1 MRIGRRLLWLV
12 FAIGSAFAQSPSQL
26 DIRVSEYGVS
36 IYAVNVDAHELFMRF
51 AEATGL
57 RLIVDDTVRRTITLN
72 LVNRRVS
79 EVLEILMAV
88 YGLSYR
94 EVNGIFMVSEG
105 IPRSPSSYLL
115 SEIDAITTQYV
126 LAPDAKQLLPVFL
139 QDHVKVNAEQ
149 NAVVL
154 SAAPEVLRK
163 FREDIAQF
171 DIPPAQIMIDVLMVE
186 FTDSTAREFGL
197 KWIWSNDQRKVEVD
211 AGLGQILYRSVVELP
226 TEFKLQLRA
235 LVSQGKARVRANPR
249 IATVSGQTAS
259 IFIGKQRYL
268 STPVSITGGQGDDD
282 FFGGFR
288 QAFFIDAGV
297 RLSITALTGGE
308 GEIIVDV
315 RPEISVLSAPDPTT
329 GLPERST
336 RRANTTVR
344 VRNGETI
351 IIGGLT
357 QKERMSTRTKIP
369 LLGDIPL
376 IGELFRTRSVNEVTT
391 EMVIFVTP
399 RLLSQTGHLP
409 EEQETPLKERF
420 LKEKR

>member
-1 MRIGRRLLWLV
+1 MV
-12 FAIGSAFAQSPSQL
+12 FAIGGAFAQSSSQL
-26 DIRVSEYGVS
+26 DIRVSEDGVS
-36 IYAVNVDAHELFMRF
+36 IHAVNVDAHELFMKL
-51 AEATGL
+51 AESTGL

-72 LVNRRVS
+72 LLNRRVS

-186 FTDSTAREFGL
+186 FTDSIAREFGL
-197 KWIWSNDQRKVEVD
+197 KWLWSNDQRKVEVD

-235 LVSQGKARVRANPR
+235 LVTQGKARVRANPR

-268 STPVSITGGQGDDD
+268 STPVSITGGQGGDD

-297 RLSITALTGGE
+297 RLNITALTGGE

-344 VRNGETI
+344 VRDGETI

-357 QKERMSTRTKIP
+357 QKERMSTHTKIP

-376 IGELFRTRSVNEVTT
+376 IGELFRTRTVNEATT

-409 EEQETPLKERF
+409 EAQEAPLKERF
-420 LKEKR
+420 LKER

>member
-1 MRIGRRLLWLV
+1 MV
-12 FAIGSAFAQSPSQL
+12 FAIGSASAQSSSQI
-26 DIRVSEYGVS
+26 DIRVSEEGVS
-36 IYAVNVDAHELFMRF
+36 IHAVNVDAHELFMKL
-51 AEATGL
+51 AESTGL

-186 FTDSTAREFGL
+186 FTDSVSREFGL
-197 KWIWSNDQRKVEVD
+197 KWLWSNDQRKVEVD

-235 LVSQGKARVRANPR
+235 LVTQGKARVRANPR

-268 STPVSITGGQGDDD
+268 STPVSITGGHGGDD

-297 RLSITALTGGE
+297 RLNITALTGGE

-376 IGELFRTRSVNEVTT
+376 IGELFRSRTVNEVTT

-409 EEQETPLKERF
+409 EQQENPLKERF
-420 LKEKR
+420 LKER